1 MPISDPQ
8 RQHPGPSQ
16 AGAPASSSPVLVRS
30 ARCLL
35 PGRIGCSAGIL
46 RIQNRSSVVVHAGV
60 HDLDRWQACRG
71 PPHGAGVGIRPLRRP
86 PLRPVR
92 RGPGESMGPSVAPRK
107 AVCVLTHDPS
117 QHAGHCRRAR
127 HRLPRGDR
135 LPVHA
140 RQPGRASARWSDAE
154 LKRVMPPRGLVL
166 PKTAASICA
175 EMALRIGRS
184 AGRRCATQ
192 KSRARHPSEFL
203 FMLR

>member
-8 RQHPGPSQ
+8 RQHPGPSP

-46 RIQNRSSVVVHAGV
+46 RIQNRRSVVVHAGV

-71 PPHGAGVGIRPLRRP
+71 PPHGVGVGIRPLGP
-86 PLRPVR
+86 PATTARTAR
-92 RGPGESMGPSVAPRK
+92 PGEPMGPSVALRK
-107 AVCVLTHDPS
+107 VVCVLTHGPS

-127 HRLPRGDR
+127 HRLLRGDR
-135 LPVHA
+135 LPGA
-140 RQPGRASARWSDAE
+140 RTPAGSSARWSDAE
-154 LKRVMPPRGLVL
+154 LKRVTPPTGLVL